1 MDNAK
6 AEKLRK
12 DDLYKIIKV
21 YMTVESETERDML
34 FPSIEK
40 RINEMKVDDVCSE
53 LIVCEIFNAI
63 ENVRQTESTNIAQ
76 NFKPLLRIMC
86 LIFPTRQEYAR
97 KLTQQIII
105 TISKRT

>member
-6 AEKLRK
+6 AEKLRR

-21 YMTVESETERDML
+21 YMTVESDTERQML
-34 FPSIEK
+34 FPSIQK
-40 RINEMKVDDVCSE
+40 RINELKTEDVCTE

-76 NFKPLLRIMC
+76 KFTSVLQ
-86 LIFPTRQEYAR
+86 IFGIIYSNRPEYAR

-105 TISKRT
+105 TISKRY